1 MSFFSACVTAGKC
14 YMMELARVGWM
25 VTSSRDDSQL
35 CYQLRLYPCMLEVEE
50 AHSKTSNQ
58 DRYSFTPVYTH
69 GNRKV
74 QSGYLHDTS
83 QKCRQKM

>member
-1 MSFFSACVTAGKC
+1 
-14 YMMELARVGWM
+14 MMELTRVGWM

-35 CYQLRLYPCMLEVEE
+35 GYQLHLYPCMLEVEEAEE

-58 DRYSFTPVYTH
+58 DRYSSTPVYTH
-69 GNRKV
+69 GNKIV